1 MTKEAI
7 RPESELTISDARS
20 TYRVLYINHTIYKS
34 GAAISLGT
42 LIKNLPE
49 NIKPYFVLR
58 AGNEVEEII
67 GAVGH
72 PKYYERWMP
81 QFMVPVA
88 VPQYNLLL
96 YLWHIVKIPIA
107 LCTIFSLVQKW
118 KIQLIHINESTLL
131 PYAFISRL
139 IGIPVVMHARCT
151 IAKRPIEQFWL
162 KMISFLDQTAIIAI
176 DDETKN
182 SFPEVCKNKIF
193 VIYNPIDIE
202 KEPSPR
208 EVHMMRE
215 SWGCLPS
222 DIVIGQVASLH
233 TSKGIWEILDFA
245 SELCP
250 KYPQLKFV
258 LVGDDREG
266 VGEGHELRK
275 FIARKGLEKQ
285 VLLPGYLKDL
295 STVYAALDIAFCL
308 FSSRLGGV
316 GRAAYEAALAGKP
329 LIATL
334 PDPNSS
340 KTIRNG
346 ITGLVFKPDDKAGML
361 ETLRVLI
368 ESKEQRVEFGER
380 ARNKIGSRH
389 LPSAIALQVEHIYA
403 SLLRNDNSIGKA

>member
-1 MTKEAI
+1 MKK
-7 RPESELTISDARS
+7 
-20 TYRVLYINHTIYKS
+20 RVLYIDHTIYKS

-42 LIKNLPE
+42 LIRNLSFDIE
-49 NIKPYFVLR
+49 PYFVLR
-58 AGNEVEEII
+58 SGSEVAEII
-67 GAVGH
+67 GAQG
-72 PKYYERWMP
+72 KAIYFERWMP
-81 QFMVPVA
+81 QFMTTLRT
-88 VPQYNLLL
+88 PQYGPFLF
-96 YLWHIVKIPIA
+96 LWHMFKIPLA
-107 LCTIFSLVQKW
+107 LIKLFFLKRKW
-118 KIQLIHINESTLL
+118 NIQILHLNETALL
-131 PYAFISRL
+131 PYVYLGRL
-139 IGIPVVMHARCT
+139 LGIPVVMHARGAT
-151 IAKRPIEQFWL
+151 APRPIEQFFL
-162 KMISFLDQTAIIAI
+162 KLLRYLKNVVIIAI
-176 DDETKN
+176 DEETVA
-182 SFPEVCKNKIF
+182 SLPRQIHEITYIV
-193 VIYNPIDIE
+193 YNPVDLGQEPEGQAIE
-202 KEPSPR
+202 S
-208 EVHMMRE
+208 MRS
-215 SWGCLPS
+215 SWGCLSS

-233 TSKGIWEILDFA
+233 TSKGIWEIMEIA

-266 VGEGHELRK
+266 VGEGPELRK

-308 FSSRLGGV
+308 FSNRLGGV

-346 ITGLVFKPDDKAGML
+346 ITGLVFKPDDKAGMVEAL
-361 ETLRVLI
+361 CALI
-368 ESKEQRVEFGER
+368 ESKEKRVEFGRKAKGE
-380 ARNKIGSRH
+380 IGSRH